1 MLCCCQLQFLN
12 DQRDEY
18 ARHWSLSKGWSLNHQ
33 EIIMC
38 DKIIKLVSL
47 NRPERFQQQNRVY
60 SVKGISPTLN
70 SVMGNGGNNIPLF
83 LIVKEI

>member
-1 MLCCCQLQFLN
+1 
-12 DQRDEY
+12 
-18 ARHWSLSKGWSLNHQ
+18 
-33 EIIMC
+33 MC

-47 NRPERFQQQNRVY
+47 NRPERFEQQNRVY
-60 SVKGISPTLN
+60 SVEGISPTLN